1 MELELKPLLNLLAIA
16 RDGSFSRAAESR
28 NVSQP
33 ALSNSIAQLE
43 NRVGGRLLER
53 GRHGAQLTELGR
65 TLARH
70 AEAIE
75 AQLTRAAD
83 ELACAH
89 GSVAGPLVIGVTPVA
104 AAHLV
109 PRALR
114 ALKSEMPNVA
124 VSVIETVFSEAMPAL
139 LKGAI
144 DLMVGPIGVYPTVE
158 GVVEEPLATDPFT
171 IIVRAGHPLGRR
183 RAMSLRELAQ
193 ARWVLP
199 SDQSAYHH
207 QLEALFVVAG
217 LRWPLD
223 CIATN
228 SMAAM
233 KALVIHGDC
242 VAIMPR
248 QLVALER
255 RAGLIRCVRL
265 AEAGG
270 TRALG
275 LSRAKER
282 KLSAIAERFAEI
294 IRACARERG
303 FRQFAGSG

>member
-1 MELELKPLLNLLAIA
+1 
-16 RDGSFSRAAESR
+16 
-28 NVSQP
+28 
-33 ALSNSIAQLE
+33 
-43 NRVGGRLLER
+43 
-53 GRHGAQLTELGR
+53 
-65 TLARH
+65 
-70 AEAIE
+70 
-75 AQLTRAAD
+75 
-83 ELACAH
+83 
-89 GSVAGPLVIGVTPVA
+89 
-104 AAHLV
+104 V

-114 ALKSEMPNVA
+114 RLKSEMPSA
-124 VSVIETVFSEAMPAL
+124 SVSVIETVFSEAMPAL

-171 IIVRAGHPLGRR
+171 IIVRSGHPLGRQ
-183 RAMSLRELAQ
+183 RAMSLRDLEQ

-255 RAGLIRCVRL
+255 RAGLIRCIRL

-270 TRALG
+270 TRAPG
-275 LSRAKER
+275 LSRAKDR
-282 KLSAIAERFAEI
+282 KLSPIAERFAEM
-294 IRACARERG
+294 IRASARERP
-303 FRQFAGSG
+303 FRQFAASG

>member
-16 RDGSFSRAAESR
+16 RNGSFSRRRQPQRLAA
-28 NVSQP
+28 
-33 ALSNSIAQLE
+33 
-43 NRVGGRLLER
+43 G
-53 GRHGAQLTELGR
+53 
-65 TLARH
+65 
-70 AEAIE
+70 AIE
-75 AQLTRAAD
+75 QHHRLGQRD
-83 ELACAH
+83 RD
-89 GSVAGPLVIGVTPVA
+89 GVQ
-104 AAHLV
+104 
-109 PRALR
+109 R
-114 ALKSEMPNVA
+114 
-124 VSVIETVFSEAMPAL
+124 
-139 LKGAI
+139 
-144 DLMVGPIGVYPTVE
+144 
-158 GVVEEPLATDPFT
+158 
-171 IIVRAGHPLGRR
+171 
-183 RAMSLRELAQ
+183 
-193 ARWVLP
+193 
-199 SDQSAYHH
+199 SAYHH

-255 RAGLIRCVRL
+255 RAGLIRCIRL

-282 KLSAIAERFAEI
+282 KLSPIAERFAEI
-294 IRACARERG
+294 IRASAREQP
-303 FRQFAGSG
+303 FRQFAASG

>member
-16 RDGSFSRAAESR
+16 RHGSFSRAAASR
-28 NVSQP
+28 NISQP
-33 ALSNSIAQLE
+33 ALSNGIALLE
-43 NRVGGRLLER
+43 SRVGGRLLER
-53 GRHGAQLTELGR
+53 GRHGAQLTDLGR

-75 AQLTRAAD
+75 AQLARAAD
-83 ELACAH
+83 ELACAQR
-89 GSVAGPLVIGVTPVA
+89 SVAGPLVIGVTPVA

-109 PRALR
+109 PRALHR
-114 ALKSEMPNVA
+114 LKSEMPSVA
-124 VSVIETVFSEAMPAL
+124 VSVIETVFSEATPAL
-139 LKGAI
+139 LRGAI
-144 DLMVGPIGVYPTVE
+144 DLMIGPIGVYPTAE
-158 GVVEEPLATDPFT
+158 GVVEEALATDPFT
-171 IIVRAGHPLGRR
+171 IIVRSGHPLGRR
-183 RAMSLRELAQ
+183 RAISLRQLADAQ
-193 ARWVLP
+193 WVLP

-217 LRWPLD
+217 LRWPPD

-255 RAGLIRCVRL
+255 RAGLIRCIRL
-265 AEAGG
+265 AEAGT

-275 LSRAKER
+275 LSRAKDR
-282 KLSAIAERFAEI
+282 KLSPLAERFADI
-294 IRACARERG
+294 IRASARERA
-303 FRQFAGSG
+303 FRQFAASG